1 MDSEAFTE
9 VFEGGPEIPEREAV
23 ICKWIAKL
31 QNDCPRFCALVVG
44 QTGVGKS
51 TLINNLLGEDVAGV
65 GSNLTSCTPAVR
77 SYEGVVKG
85 VPVKLIDTP
94 GLDDATTGND
104 ERNVEEIRRLLQ
116 EENIHLIIYCTKIS
130 ETRLHKGIIRTFKK
144 YTEIGVD
151 WEKTVIALTFADGLC
166 PPSSMKE
173 IPGFNIGTY
182 FEDKVTEWRRE
193 IPKALAEVVHL
204 REEEVTQ
211 IKINP
216 TISASGD
223 LLPNGKEWYNA
234 FWLDVLAVLNPG
246 ALMQFVHCHRQNI
259 KCTETREAPEW
270 PENFTLSPPP
280 PDEKKIASSCEPPYK
295 PSMESNTTKPRSRNP
310 VIVHENWPENF
321 TRSPPPPDEGK
332 IASSCKPPCKASL
345 ESNTTQPRSRKPVI
359 VLKGEERDR
368 FEHILGKALLKAAGV
383 AAVGGVAGATV
394 AGVAGVASGALAGT
408 VSAPVVVPVVAVG
421 AVAGVAVG
429 ALGATV
435 VILIGLWKHS
445 AKKR

>member
-31 QNDCPRFCALVVG
+31 QNDCPRFCALVIG

-77 SYEGVVKG
+77 SYEGVVEG

-116 EENIHLIIYCTKIS
+116 EETIHLIIYCTKIS

-193 IPKALAEVVHL
+193 ISKALAEVVHL
-204 REEEVTQ
+204 REEGVTQ

-216 TISASGD
+216 TISASTD

-234 FWLDVLAVLNPG
+234 FWLDVLAVLPPG

-280 PDEKKIASSCEPPYK
+280 PDEKKLQARVNHRTNHPWNRTQLNHVAEIQ
-295 PSMESNTTKPRSRNP
+295 
-310 VIVHENWPENF
+310 
-321 TRSPPPPDEGK
+321 
-332 IASSCKPPCKASL
+332 SL
-345 ESNTTQPRSRKPVI
+345 YMR
-359 VLKGEERDR
+359 
-368 FEHILGKALLKAAGV
+368 
-383 AAVGGVAGATV
+383 
-394 AGVAGVASGALAGT
+394 
-408 VSAPVVVPVVAVG
+408 
-421 AVAGVAVG
+421 
-429 ALGATV
+429 
-435 VILIGLWKHS
+435 IGLRSLPVHHHRLMKEKVQAHVNHTTNHPWNRTQLNHVAESQTLYLKVKNETGLS
-445 AKKR
+445 IF